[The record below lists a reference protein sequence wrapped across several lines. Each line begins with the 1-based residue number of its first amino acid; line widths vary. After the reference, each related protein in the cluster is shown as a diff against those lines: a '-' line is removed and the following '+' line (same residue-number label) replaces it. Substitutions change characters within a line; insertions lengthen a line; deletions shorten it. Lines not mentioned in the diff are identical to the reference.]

1 MPVIGS
7 TTSAGPSIEKAILPS
22 TMPVN
27 DVPRPRSL
35 PQILGNIVNSL
46 TSRIGIR
53 RLRTGGAILSV
64 IEAASQSDVK
74 NSQDTFQLLQA
85 KDLDNS
91 RGQALDREG
100 ASDGVDR
107 FRVAK
112 ATGYVT
118 FTDTSFD
125 KIASK
130 LFQGAAAPIVGS
142 VAIQVEDASD
152 FPSSGSVYLGR
163 LTPNL
168 EGPIAYTSKVDN
180 GAYWTLNLSTAT
192 TRFHNRGES
201 TILSQGGI
209 RLVDAGTLVA
219 TAQGALVS
227 AVQFSTVFQAQIP
240 DGETTVEDVLVLAN
254 VAGAAGNVEAGAVT
268 ELPGGAPFPGADVSN
283 PLPFVTGRDTELDDP
298 YRERIRAV
306 RASKQRATD
315 SAIINAVLGIVA
327 ADESRRCTS
336 AALVRRR
343 GMPSILYIDDG
354 SGYEEATSGVGIE
367 VVTDSA
373 SGGETQFRTLNRP
386 VAKAFLLSANQAPF
400 NLVDSSR
407 LGLKIGGVNSV
418 HTFDESEFQSIEAGS
433 AYEVVA
439 SINGDPTI
447 SFSARTF
454 GGGKFVIV
462 FARAE
467 ENEDVELVDV
477 EAPFID
483 AAPAFLFPAS
493 RRFTSLLYRNDR
505 LLSKDG
511 TFAALRS
518 NPFPQWNGF
527 VVSQT
532 LEMEVDFTPTATYT
546 FVSQDFID
554 ALTGFNSVGRNSP
567 EAWAAVINRKV
578 PGVSA
583 TVEGEIVVLTSNRG
597 RQSGARLSITGGTL
611 VSNGVFVVGEAIGAD
626 RDYILDRA
634 TGDITL
640 LNQAGAGDRYTL
652 GSSWT
657 RAFLETVSFAAQNL
671 DFDTSLWFAVD
682 GDTSVIPNGIG
693 TATEMN
699 SDVIDVLPGH
709 LRILVRANGGTP
721 FDRVE
726 PGDWMLTWDPDTD
739 VPDSLRTN
747 YRVLERPEVDRV
759 VLEKRQFAVPRLAH
773 GAVSLQPATGSAGV
787 VLIVGGY
794 AYDGAGQF
802 GLVSG
807 RSGKAV
813 TDSCE
818 LMDLDTQTAI
828 QTGKLA
834 TARACHTTTLL
845 NSGKVLVVGGFDQ
858 TGAALA
864 STEIYDPGTGLWTA
878 GPTLDVARGD
888 HQATLLASG
897 RVLIT
902 GGWDGVVPTSALDS
916 SVEYSPGSPGT
927 FINAAT
933 MLFARYGHGAVKFD
947 PASAHPNEVLV
958 ACGIGDAG
966 TKMSVCEVYDPGA
979 ITWILA
985 GGPENERAYMGLSA
999 IGGEPNKIMLAGDR
1013 EVFLGDES
1021 QDTYSIYYINID
1033 GAAQGSFDPFD
1044 TQISTVG
1051 GTKIQFADKA
1061 LCQSP
1066 DGTVVALG
1074 ARSTTGGVAKMVHLV
1089 WNGTAWIVQADYNFW
1104 AREIERTR
1112 TATCAVTSDPA
1123 GNRVLFHG
1131 GSSVASTADS
1141 DGSGV
1146 ACATA
1151 GLFDPGADVLWEI
1164 PDDSN
1169 LLINATLDSRGITFV
1184 RTRGGLTKVVLP
1196 AGTGYTAPT
1205 YVSALNQQL
1214 FGAHADVYRTSA
1226 MRVSTNSFGTTGD
1239 IALVA
1244 ADNVLPPLPHEIVET
1259 NLVPH
1264 MASVVTGN
1272 SGLGT
1277 PDDWMVQPLL
1287 WEEPAIGA
1295 DAAVTAW
1302 IAQQGMNSD
1311 PVQSNPPSSASMVGL
1326 RRWVDGLNPA
1336 HWEAGFT
1343 PGDDREV
1350 TEQGNAV
1357 GYWSTISDLTALG
1370 SRTGTLDVVTADRVR
1385 VGLRTAAQMEY
1396 AAHQPFVFARPFA
1409 TGPSDDV
1416 TIILDGDA
1424 DTKRFVIPMYR
1435 KMRPTDAQFDG
1446 QIGLADLDG
1455 GNLTCNQ
1462 TFGSAFSFDD
1472 FAVNMKARVKTH
1484 SATASKRLLWRF
1496 WRLGAEGE
1504 HYNLRY
1510 MYAGAPAATAT
1521 TRIVYA
1527 QDGALYNLGTKRRAA
1542 IEVTLGS
1549 GALRSAQLIT
1559 ATSKLGLARCNP
1571 TAGKVFDT
1579 YAILGYSVVQGERTT
1594 IHGLTRLRVQ
1604 VPNNGTVAQGP
1615 QSSGINAGDVL
1626 WVQMTVGSPITLQ
1639 SGAFTV
1645 DSVGSFNAGTGQQD
1659 VFVPADTLHDGTST
1673 WTLAANPATL
1683 SFDNTQENIWDPAV
1697 IDGDSFRIDGT
1708 DLPTPYTGLTMRVAS
1723 HGRQYLRCRFPN
1735 TGAAV
1740 TTPVW
1745 TTVVNPANLKVFGGP
1760 TQTATQLAA
1769 AITAL
1774 QGTNSVVPVSATV
1787 TGTGAGVIDRASWDE
1802 ADIAVQAFDLTDGH
1816 NYVQRTIPGGTLLTQ
1831 TQFLLK
1837 DPVSADLA
1845 TDADWGNEDV
1855 RLVAV
1860 TTKNIVDWFN
1870 APTVSGMFT
1879 AADIRAAD
1887 AGRRPQVASLTPGTA
1902 GSVEVQGGQANLT
1915 TAAVFG
1921 AAHLDL
1927 GGLGATATMRVTVRR
1942 SEAAGLVGRAYV
1954 RTDNAVPL
1962 AKSPFWSSGDSVTGI
1977 NKLGNW
1983 LFDVPPYVLRG
1994 TWNDLRVVVERV
2006 GPYVAIHI
2014 PKMMNPPFIPQP
2026 QSSECTAFDYV
2037 YLCPATGAQKSD
2049 LTPITTPNQGV
2060 YRIIQNAESHL
2071 GLTLWIENDSAVD
2084 GTYVCKMKTLGNTS
2098 AVPGDIWQVMTTQF
2112 GVTNRRSWT
2121 ITEVGTS
2128 DVGDEMYTTD
2138 ALRVDTT
2145 EITPEVPGVSIP
2157 FGAATTQVQLREGV
2171 PATAYAR
2178 VIGIAPNQDDGSYVD
2193 VVLDIPEPYV
2203 EVSAA
2208 AGTVLTAL
2216 DKLAFPSGV
2225 WLGVDGYAYDTGLLH
2240 EAGKVVYGDE
2250 DDEATYPGY
2259 AAHGADIMLSG
2270 SLVKRIRLALGL
2282 RVESGMASDDL
2293 ADRVRSA
2300 VAAVVNATPVGK
2312 PVSIGAIVAA
2322 AQSVPGV
2329 ISASPILPALSS
2341 TSDVIPVGAGEK
2353 PRILDLR
2360 GDISISFVGV

>member
-1 MPVIGS
+1 
-7 TTSAGPSIEKAILPS
+7 
-22 TMPVN
+22 MPVN
-27 DVPRPRSL
+27 DIPRPRSL

-53 RLRTGGAILSV
+53 RLRTGGAILSIV
-64 IEAASQSDVK
+64 ESAAQSDVK

-100 ASDGVDR
+100 ESDDVIR
-107 FRVAK
+107 FKLAK
-112 ATGYVT
+112 ANGYVT
-118 FTDTSFD
+118 FTDTSFE

-142 VAIQVEDASD
+142 VAVQVEDASD
-152 FPSSGSVYLGR
+152 FPASGQVYLGR

-168 EGPIAYTSKVDN
+168 EGPIAYTSKVDA
-180 GAYWTLNLSTAT
+180 GAYWTLNLATPT
-192 TRFHNRGES
+192 TRFHNKGES
-201 TILSQGGI
+201 VVLSQGGI

-227 AVQFSTVFQAQIP
+227 AVQFATIFQAQIP
-240 DGETTVEDVLVLAN
+240 DGETAVEDVLVLAN
-254 VAGAAGNVEAGAVT
+254 VAGGSGNVEAGAVT
-268 ELPGGAPFPGADVSN
+268 ELPGGAPFPGASVDN
-283 PLPFVTGRDTELDDP
+283 PLPFVTGRDTETDDP
-298 YRERIRAV
+298 YRERIRAT
-306 RASKQRATD
+306 RASKQRGTD

-343 GMPSILYIDDG
+343 GLPSVLYVDDG
-354 SGYEEATSGVGIE
+354 SGYEETTAGVGIE

-386 VAKAFLLSANQAPF
+386 VAKAFLLSANAAPF
-400 NLVDSSR
+400 NLVDSAR
-407 LGLKIGGVNSV
+407 LALKVGGVLST

-447 SFSARTF
+447 TFSARTF
-454 GGGKFVIV
+454 GGGRFVIL

-467 ENEDVELVDV
+467 ENEDVELAEVL
-477 EAPFID
+477 APFID

-532 LEMEVDFTPTATYT
+532 LEMEVDYTPTATYT
-546 FVSQDFID
+546 FTSQDFID
-554 ALTGFNSVGRNSP
+554 ALTGFNSIGRNSP

-583 TVEGEIVVLTSNRG
+583 TVEGEIVVLTSNRA
-597 RQSGARLSITGGTL
+597 RSSGARLKITGGTL
-611 VSNGVFVVGEAIGAD
+611 VSNGVFVVGEALGAD

-640 LNQAGAGDRYTL
+640 INQAGSGDRYTL

-682 GDTSVIPNGIG
+682 GDTLMIPHGIG
-693 TATEMN
+693 TATELN
-699 SDVIDVLPGH
+699 TRIADLLPGH
-709 LRILVRANGGTP
+709 LRVELIASGGTP

-726 PGDWMLTWDPDTD
+726 PGDWMLIWDPDTD
-739 VPDSLRTN
+739 VPASLRTN
-747 YRVLERPEVDRV
+747 YRVLERPETDRV
-759 VLEKRQFAVPRLAH
+759 VIEKRQFAVPRFAH
-773 GAVSLQPATGSAGV
+773 GAVSLLPETGSAGV
-787 VLIVGGY
+787 LLIVGGY
-794 AYDGAGQF
+794 SCDNTSANFRPLQ
-802 GLVSG
+802 SG
-807 RSGKAV
+807 RAGKAV

-818 LMDLDTQTAI
+818 LMDLDTQIAV

-845 NSGKVLVVGGFDQ
+845 VSGKVLVTGGFDQ

-864 STEIYDPGTGLWTA
+864 STEIYDPSTGLWTA
-878 GPTLDVARGD
+878 GPTMAEARGD
-888 HQATLLASG
+888 HQATMLASG

-902 GGWDGVVPTSALDS
+902 GGWDGVDPTSASDS

-933 MLFARYGHGAVKFD
+933 MLVARYGHGAVKFD
-947 PASAHPNEVLV
+947 PASVHPDEVLV
-958 ACGIGDAG
+958 ACGIGTAASKL
-966 TKMSVCEVYDPGA
+966 TACEVYDPA
-979 ITWILA
+979 TFTWILA
-985 GGPENERAYMGLSA
+985 GGTDSPRAYMGLSA
-999 IGGEPNKIMLAGDR
+999 IGGDPDLIMLVGDR
-1013 EVFLGDES
+1013 EIGFGDEE
-1021 QDTYSIYYINID
+1021 QDTYALYHVDID
-1033 GAAQGSFDPFD
+1033 GAGQGSFDSD

-1061 LCQSP
+1061 VCQTP
-1066 DGTVVALG
+1066 DGFVVAMG
-1074 ARSTTGGVAKMVHLV
+1074 ARSTTAGVSKMVHLR
-1089 WNGTAWIVQADYNFW
+1089 WDTAAWIVKNDFHFW
-1104 AREIERTR
+1104 AREVDRAR
-1112 TATCAVTSDPA
+1112 PAVCAVLSDPPGSFA
-1123 GNRVLFHG
+1123 LFHG
-1131 GSSVASTADS
+1131 GSTIGTADGT
-1141 DGSGV
+1141 DSGV

-1151 GLFDPGADVLWEI
+1151 GLFDPDADNVWVI
-1164 PDDSN
+1164 PDDSSFMVA
-1169 LLINATLDSRGITFV
+1169 ATLDSRGIAFV
-1184 RTRGGLTKVVLP
+1184 RTAGGLTKVVLP
-1196 AGTGYTAPT
+1196 AATGYTAPT
-1205 YVSALNQQL
+1205 YVSALNEQL

-1226 MRVSTNSFGTTGD
+1226 LRVSTNSFGPDGD
-1239 IALVA
+1239 IVLVA
-1244 ADNVLPPLPHEIVET
+1244 SDNVLPPIPHEIVES

-1277 PDDWMVQPLL
+1277 PDDWMVHPLL
-1287 WEEPAIGA
+1287 WEEPGIGD
-1295 DAAVTAW
+1295 DAATTAW
-1302 IAQQGMNSD
+1302 IAQQGLSGD
-1311 PVQSNPPSSASMVGL
+1311 PIPLTSNPPSSASMVGL
-1326 RRWVDGLNPA
+1326 RRWVDGLNPQY
-1336 HWEAGFT
+1336 WEAGFS

-1350 TEQGNAV
+1350 AEQGNAV
-1357 GYWSTISDLTALG
+1357 GYWATVSDLTALG
-1370 SRTGTLDVVTADRVR
+1370 SRAGLFDIVTADRVR
-1385 VGLRTAAQMEY
+1385 IGLRTSAQMEY
-1396 AAHQPFVFARPFA
+1396 AAHQPVVFAQPFA
-1409 TGPSDDV
+1409 MGSTDDV
-1416 TIILDGDA
+1416 TIVLDGDT

-1435 KMRPTDAQFDG
+1435 KMRPTDAGYDG

-1455 GNLTCNQ
+1455 GNLTVNQ
-1462 TFGSAFSFDD
+1462 TFGSSFSFDD
-1472 FAVNMKARVKTH
+1472 FAVHMKARVKTH

-1504 HYNLRY
+1504 HYSLRY
-1510 MYAGAPAATAT
+1510 MYADAAAATAAA
-1521 TRIVYA
+1521 RIVYG
-1527 QDGALYNLGTKRRAA
+1527 QTGALYDLGTKRRSA

-1571 TAGKVFDT
+1571 TAGKVFDA
-1579 YAILGYSVVQGERTT
+1579 YAILGYSVVEGERSAA
-1594 IHGLTRLRVQ
+1594 GAVTRLRVQ

-1615 QSSGINAGDVL
+1615 QSSGLQAGDVL
-1626 WVQMTVGSPITLQ
+1626 WVQMTIGSPTTLQ

-1645 DSVGSFNAGTGQQD
+1645 QSVGSFNAGTGQQD
-1659 VFVPADTLHDGTST
+1659 VFVPINTLHDGTSA
-1673 WTLAANPATL
+1673 WTLTANPATL
-1683 SFDNTQENIWDPAV
+1683 SFSNTQETIWDPAV
-1697 IDGDSFRIDGT
+1697 VNGDNFRIDGT
-1708 DLPTPYTGLTMRVAS
+1708 DLPAPYTGLTMRVAA

-1745 TTVVNPANLKVFGGP
+1745 TTVVNPANLKVFAGP

-1769 AITAL
+1769 AIAAL
-1774 QGTNSVVPVSATV
+1774 QGTNSVVPVTATV
-1787 TGTGAGVIDRASWDE
+1787 TGTGAGTIDRASWDE
-1802 ADIAVQAFDLTDGH
+1802 ADTATAAFDLTDGH
-1816 NYVQRTIPGGTLLTQ
+1816 NYVQRTIPGGTLLAQ

-1837 DPVSADLA
+1837 DPVSSDLA
-1845 TDADWGNEDV
+1845 TDADWANEDV
-1855 RLVAV
+1855 RLIAI
-1860 TTKNIVDWFN
+1860 TTKNVVDWFN
-1870 APTVSGMFT
+1870 APTVSGLFT
-1879 AADIRAAD
+1879 AADVRAAD

-1902 GSVEVQGGQANLT
+1902 GSVEVQGGQASLT

-1927 GGLGATATMRVTVRR
+1927 GGTGAPASMRVTVRR

-1962 AKSPFWSSGDSVTGI
+1962 AKTAFWSSGDSVDAI
-1977 NKLGNW
+1977 DKLGKW
-1983 LFDVPPYVLRG
+1983 SFDVTPYILRG

-2006 GPYVAIHI
+2006 GPYVAVHI
-2014 PKMMNPPFIPQP
+2014 PKMMNVPFIPTP
-2026 QSSECTAFDYV
+2026 SVLECLSFDYA
-2037 YLCPATGAQKSD
+2037 YFCPATGAQKSD

-2060 YRIIQNAESHL
+2060 YRIIQSVETHL
-2071 GLTLWIENDSAVD
+2071 GLTIWIENASAVD
-2084 GTYVCKMKTLGNTS
+2084 GTYVCKLKTLGDVS
-2098 AVPGDIWQVMTTQF
+2098 AVPGDVWQVMTTQF
-2112 GVTNRRSWT
+2112 GVTNRRSWV

-2128 DVGDEMYTTD
+2128 AVGDEMYTTD
-2138 ALRVDTT
+2138 SLRVDTA
-2145 EITPEVPGVSIP
+2145 EATPEVPGVAIP
-2157 FGAATTQVQLREGV
+2157 FGVAATQVQLREGV
-2171 PATAYAR
+2171 AATAYAR
-2178 VIGIAPNQDDGSYVD
+2178 VLGVAPNQDDGSYVD
-2193 VVLDIPEPYV
+2193 VVLDTPESYA

-2240 EAGKVVYGDE
+2240 EACKVVYGDE

-2259 AAHGADIMLSG
+2259 AAHGADIVFSG
-2270 SLVKRIRLALGL
+2270 PLVKRIRLALGL

-2300 VAAVVNATPVGK
+2300 VAAVVNGTAVGK
-2312 PVSIGAIVAA
+2312 AVSIGAIVAA

-2329 ISASPILPALSS
+2329 ISASPIQPVFTS

-2353 PRILDLR
+2353 PKILDLR